1 MWELKRK
8 SSIVEDVK
16 IGGDVLH
23 INIDPDRVAMEY
35 RAAYAD
41 VVRARDAIAGIDRAD
56 VESLDRATALFG
68 EALCRLMGLLFGNEN
83 IERIVSFYDGRFVE
97 MFGEILPFLTQVII
111 PAMERAIAEM
121 RENWGRE
128 YRAATR
134 AGKGGKISGFA
145 KWPRH

>member
-8 SSIVEDVK
+8 NNIVEDVK

-23 INIDPDRVAMEY
+23 IDIDPVRVAQEY

-41 VVRARDAIAGIDRAD
+41 VVRARDAIAGIDGAD
-56 VESLDRATALFG
+56 VDAIEQATAAFG
-68 EALCRLMGLLFGNEN
+68 EALCRLMGLLFGDEN
-83 IERIVSFYDGRFVE
+83 MERIVKFYDGRFIE
-97 MFGEILPFLTQVII
+97 MFGEILPFLTRVII
-111 PAMERAIAEM
+111 PAMERAIREM
-121 RENWGRE
+121 RESWGKE

-145 KWPRH
+145 KWPHR